1 MVICVAFLY
10 SKIEDYVRKGECIMV
25 KFGIIGAGGIAK
37 SHAVGICSTLGAE
50 LVAVCDKESQ
60 RAQALAESY
69 GAGKIYIDYHEL
81 LQDPEIDAVCVCL
94 PSGMHGQVV
103 MDAALAGKHIL
114 LEKPIEV
121 TKEKIDMMIE
131 AVENSGVKVG
141 CVFQRRVRGVSR
153 CVKQALNSGMFGR
166 VLMANAYMKYYR
178 TPEYYENTGWR
189 ATWEMDGGGALMNQG
204 IHGIDLICW
213 LMGGITQ
220 VRAMTRTQLH
230 NIPVEDAAVAVVEY
244 ANGAIGTIEGAT
256 CVNPGQKTRF
266 EIHCENGSIVFG
278 DDGILKWTLNGEDLE
293 AAIIDTADP
302 ETKTSNDHSVLV
314 ADLVKSIE
322 TGKQPEITLRDARRS
337 VDAIL
342 AIYQSSREGRSVLL

>member
-1 MVICVAFLY
+1 
-10 SKIEDYVRKGECIMV
+10 MV

-37 SHAVGICSTLGAE
+37 SHAVGICSTQGAE
-50 LVAVCDKESQ
+50 LIAICDKEME
-60 RAQALAESY
+60 RAQTFSENY
-69 GAGKIYIDYHEL
+69 GAEKIYTDYREL

-94 PSGMHGQVV
+94 PSGMHGQIV
-103 MDAALAGKHIL
+103 MDAARAGKHIL

-121 TKEKIDMMIE
+121 TKEKIDQMIE
-131 AVENSGVKVG
+131 VVESSNVKVG

-153 CVKQALNSGMFGR
+153 CVKQALNSGVFGR

-178 TPEYYENTGWR
+178 TPEYYKDTGWR

-204 IHGIDLICW
+204 VHGIDLICW

-220 VRAMTRTQLH
+220 VCAMTRTQLH
-230 NIPVEDAAVAVVEY
+230 NIPVEDASVAAVEY

-256 CVNPGQKTRF
+256 CVNPSQKTRF
-266 EIHCENGSIVFG
+266 EIHCENGTIIFG
-278 DDGILKWTLNGEDLE
+278 DDGLLKWTLNGEDMDVT
-293 AAIIDTADP
+293 IIDAVDP
-302 ETKTSNDHSVLV
+302 KTKTSNDHSVLV